1 MRPNR
6 SAPPSWHGRRDEVSV
21 WEDVVTTGLIG
32 TDRRPLPD
40 ELPMSW
46 GANRDQ
52 ATDPAHAVLVLAA
65 RHRAV
70 TRTGALLPTCP
81 PGPVGPPKRG
91 LMASRAAHAILDRLL
106 SPQQADLLN
115 LWLDAAAQQGQLASP
130 SYWTPLAA
138 VAART
143 TAVDRTALAR
153 VLGDRGVWFVEQN
166 PQWTRLAKGLGSH
179 PQDGLPEQGATSV
192 ETSEDAVRADPELIM
207 HAVTPWSDQLSRTVL
222 GIIGSGVLQHRGAR
236 YAAAIGARLPLQH
249 YELLRSAM
257 QQIEGQEEPL
267 AAARLRSAREALLTV
282 ERTVWLRVEMRSA
295 FSGEP
300 IMVDRLAIPSW

>member
-1 MRPNR
+1 M
-6 SAPPSWHGRRDEVSV
+6 SV

-32 TDRRPLPD
+32 TDRRPVPD
-40 ELPMSW
+40 ELPVSW
-46 GANRDQ
+46 GSKRDN

-91 LMASRAAHAILDRLL
+91 PMAARAAHGILDRLL

-115 LWLDAAAQQGQLASP
+115 LWLEAAAQHGQLASP

-166 PQWTRLAKGLGSH
+166 PQWTRLAKGLVLH
-179 PQDGLPEQGATSV
+179 PQDGVPEQGVTSA
-192 ETSEDAVRADPELIM
+192 EISDDAVRADPELIM
-207 HAVTPWSDQLSRTVL
+207 RAVTPWSDRFSRTVL
-222 GIIGSGVLQHRGAR
+222 GSIVSGAPQHRGAR

-257 QQIEGQEEPL
+257 QHIAERDEPL
-267 AAARLRSAREALLTV
+267 AAAGLRAVREVLLTV
-282 ERTVWLRVEMRSA
+282 ERTVWLRMEMRSA

>member
-1 MRPNR
+1 M
-6 SAPPSWHGRRDEVSV
+6 SV

-32 TDRRPLPD
+32 TDRRPVPD
-40 ELPMSW
+40 ELPGTWST
-46 GANRDQ
+46 NRDQ

-65 RHRAV
+65 RHRAF
-70 TRTGALLPTCP
+70 TRTGALLPTCL
-81 PGPVGPPKRG
+81 PGPVGPRKGGP
-91 LMASRAAHAILDRLL
+91 MASRAAYAILDRLL
-106 SPQQADLLN
+106 SPQEADLLN

-153 VLGDRGVWFVEQN
+153 VLGDRGVWFVQQN
-166 PQWTRLAKGLGSH
+166 PQWTRLAKGLRSH
-179 PQDGLPEQGATSV
+179 PQDGLSEQGATSV
-192 ETSEDAVRADPELIM
+192 EISDDAVRADPELIM

-257 QQIEGQEEPL
+257 QQIAERDEPL
-267 AAARLRSAREALLTV
+267 AAAGMRAVREVLLTV
-282 ERTVWLRVEMRSA
+282 ERTVWLRIEMRSA